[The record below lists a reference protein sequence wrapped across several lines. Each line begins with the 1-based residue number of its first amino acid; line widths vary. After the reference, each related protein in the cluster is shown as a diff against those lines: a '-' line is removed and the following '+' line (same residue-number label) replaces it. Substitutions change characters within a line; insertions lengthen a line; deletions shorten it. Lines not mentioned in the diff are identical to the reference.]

1 MCSEYSQRGFYLGFI
16 VWGRRPEWAKA
27 TSFLGGPRT
36 FNNSICAEMQSGAFW
51 DSILRNVTVCAL
63 TSSRLNVFFWYS
75 YLIYTEMITDNVFW
89 GEAGHF
95 FWGGGGGEA
104 STPQI
109 PQIEPCQHWPRK
121 EFHTGVLLLR
131 RLCSLIFLCHQP
143 LLNVPKNYTSHR
155 LTHAFCKRCL

>member
-1 MCSEYSQRGFYLGFI
+1 MCSEYSQPGFYLGFI

-27 TSFLGGPRT
+27 KSFLGGPRT
-36 FNNSICAEMQSGAFW
+36 FFEMSMRW
-51 DSILRNVTVCAL
+51 DAVSCILRLNFEKCYSVYTDFVTSGC
-63 TSSRLNVFFWYS
+63 FFWYS
-75 YLIYTEMITDNVFW
+75 YLIYTEMTTDNIFW

-95 FWGGGGGEA
+95 WGGGVGEA

-109 PQIEPCQHWPRK
+109 PQIEPCQHWPRT